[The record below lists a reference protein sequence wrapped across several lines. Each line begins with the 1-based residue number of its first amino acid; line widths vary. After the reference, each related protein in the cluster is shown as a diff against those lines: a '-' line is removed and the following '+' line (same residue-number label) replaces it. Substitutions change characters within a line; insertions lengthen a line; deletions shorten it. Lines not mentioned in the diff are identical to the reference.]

1 MILAGSRETQQYF
14 HSIYLLL
21 TYTKYTIIYLLHL
34 DYTGMSYTHKYKQN
48 INTYTEYS
56 EIWQKS
62 ELVSGAGSD
71 RRSTGGSNEPEVL

>member
-1 MILAGSRETQQYF
+1 MILAGSRETRNTF
-14 HSIYLLL
+14 TLSISDSLIQSIQLFYLL
-21 TYTKYTIIYLLHL
+21 YL
-34 DYTGMSYTHKYKQN
+34 DYTGMSCTHKYKQN

-56 EIWQKS
+56 EIRQKS